1 MVSTRLDD
9 TYSDYFTF
17 HIAQSARVKIDL
29 KSVTD
34 SYRFL
39 LNSPYAGGD
48 ANLAHN
54 DDWGGTRNA
63 HIETDLAPGFYT
75 VEATTYYPNRINPY
89 TLTIHEVCPP
99 TGSRDG
105 ASGQGG
111 GVSGQSSH
119 CGTTT
124 GGLPSVSLTPDPGT
138 VTFNSDG
145 IWTAFD
151 LSTNLPVKVIANP
164 TGTPRVEITKNAR
177 AGNHCPPEA
186 IDDYDFS
193 GNGTL
198 YLEGCLAGA
207 GVVEIR
213 RLSDNSLI
221 RTYDVTVRA
230 PVTNPTWDASISPS
244 PTATD
249 FLNDGSWHTFTISSG
264 GDVRVAIG
272 SSSTSRAKVTT
283 NASAGNLC
291 STSGNSSVTAS
302 DGDTVYIAGC
312 QAGFATVE
320 IRRDVDNS
328 FVRSY
333 SISVRRPVVSN
344 VCEPPTS
351 FATSRTSGSSARVT
365 WTNPSGG
372 LTATGRQVNILKY
385 VAGAWVFERDI
396 DEPASGTSLWHLG
409 IDANYS
415 YAYRGRS
422 RCGSG
427 YSTYT
432 AWSVES
438 VYSGGASGADDTE
451 ISPTPTPT
459 PSGAQGAS
467 DGPPSKDVDE
477 KPPSP

>member
-1 MVSTRLDD
+1 MV
-9 TYSDYFTF
+9 
-17 HIAQSARVKIDL
+17 
-29 KSVTD
+29 
-34 SYRFL
+34 
-39 LNSPYAGGD
+39 
-48 ANLAHN
+48 
-54 DDWGGTRNA
+54 
-63 HIETDLAPGFYT
+63 
-75 VEATTYYPNRINPY
+75 ATTYDPNQIKNY
-89 TLTIHEVCPP
+89 TLTIRDSCPVE
-99 TGSRDG
+99 GQGG

-111 GVSGQSSH
+111 VSGQSHCPSH
-119 CGTTT
+119 
-124 GGLPSVSLTPDPGT
+124 VAQAAASLSPDPGSI
-138 VTFNSDG
+138 TFDNDG
-145 IWTAFD
+145 DWTAFN
-151 LSTNLPVKVIANP
+151 LSTNVPVKVIANP
-164 TGTPRVEITKNAR
+164 SGTPRVEIFESSITDNY
-177 AGNHCPPEA
+177 CPPEA

-198 YLEGCLAGA
+198 YLAGCLAGA

-283 NASAGNLC
+283 NANAGNLC
-291 STSGNSSVTAS
+291 STSRNSSVTAS
-302 DGDTVYIAGC
+302 DGDTFYLAGC

-328 FVRSY
+328 FVGSY

-351 FATSRTSGSSARVT
+351 FATSRTSGSSVRVT
-365 WTNPSGG
+365 WNNPSGG

-427 YSTYT
+427 YSTYA

-438 VYSGGASGADDTE
+438 VYSGGASGAVDTE

-459 PSGAQGAS
+459 PSGAPCAP